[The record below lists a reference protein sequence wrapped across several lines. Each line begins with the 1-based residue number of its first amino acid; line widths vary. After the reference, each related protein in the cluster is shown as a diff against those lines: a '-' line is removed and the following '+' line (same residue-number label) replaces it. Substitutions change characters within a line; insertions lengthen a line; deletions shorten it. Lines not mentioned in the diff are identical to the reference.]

1 MIFNSSIS
9 WWMIKMHSRNFW
21 SDILTG
27 VVLLVRITSGPR
39 LHHSAPGQTPGSLS
53 SWLMSSPRPHPL
65 HGHSHVFIC
74 SALLHSAVLQWNA
87 AVYQLTALLNEG
99 RDSDSLTLVGGDRHR
114 AYHVTVTLPKSEFFV
129 SYCFRL
135 KWIKAFWGE
144 VSHFSRRCF
153 VTWIFYWWLTLPQN
167 AVHRKLI
174 KFSWP
179 SQAS

>member
-74 SALLHSAVLQWNA
+74 SALLHSAVLQWNT
-87 AVYQLTALLNEG
+87 AVYQLTAVLDEG
-99 RDSDSLTLVGGDRHR
+99 RDSDSFNTGGWGQTQGLSRNCDTSKIRVFRVVLFSTKMNQGFLRRGVTFYEALLCHVDILLMTNLAPKCSSQKIDKILV
-114 AYHVTVTLPKSEFFV
+114 T
-129 SYCFRL
+129 
-135 KWIKAFWGE
+135 
-144 VSHFSRRCF
+144 
-153 VTWIFYWWLTLPQN
+153 
-167 AVHRKLI
+167 
-174 KFSWP
+174 
-179 SQAS
+179 